1 MMGGRCDGGALVDT
15 TFTNQ
20 MFGSCRDCIC
30 RVERIDDL
38 LTVAVT
44 DNGRGGAS
52 LAKGHGLAGLAERV
66 NGVDGDLT
74 IESPPGG
81 PTVVQAFIPCAS

>member
-1 MMGGRCDGGALVDT
+1 M
-15 TFTNQ
+15 
-20 MFGSCRDCIC
+20 